1 MVNLFLHYYPGSKQG
16 KHLDAHY
23 NCYVNS
29 QYYKQNA
36 AAISSRMV
44 KTIEEEEAE
53 KSLKKPNKG
62 NTAAK
67 SSTIVQPI
75 MEPHRDEA
83 ESSSQKQN
91 KSDTSSSETQKLRSS
106 STQVAQDKKS

>member
-1 MVNLFLHYYPGSKQG
+1 M
-16 KHLDAHY
+16 DAHY

-44 KTIEEEEAE
+44 KTIEEEEGE
-53 KSLKKPNKG
+53 KSLKKPNKS

-83 ESSSQKQN
+83 ETSSQKQN
-91 KSDTSSSETQKLRSS
+91 KSDTYSSETRKLRSS
-106 STQVAQDKKS
+106 STQVAQDEKS